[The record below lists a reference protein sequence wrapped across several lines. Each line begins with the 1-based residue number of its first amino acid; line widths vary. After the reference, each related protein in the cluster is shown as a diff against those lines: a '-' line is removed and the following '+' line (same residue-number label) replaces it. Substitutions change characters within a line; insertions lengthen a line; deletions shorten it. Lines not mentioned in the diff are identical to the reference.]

1 MQEKNYLK
9 LEIRGDDSTIMGKF
23 RNVRFNQLRLF
34 PTTYQVLS
42 TKLYI
47 PPIQSSLV
55 QRPRLVQHLEHGYQA
70 GKRIT
75 LVSAL
80 AGFGKTTVIR
90 EWITDKVLGKPFGW
104 LSLDDGDND
113 PVRFLTYLVSAIQK
127 VDSSL
132 GQSVLSSLNSS
143 QIPSLMELVETL
155 INEVSFN
162 VEPFLLVLDDYHLIK
177 KVEVHSILHL
187 LLKRQPDALH
197 LIVITREDP
206 PFALPRMRVERQI
219 TEIRERDLR
228 FTLEEAQAF
237 LAKTMGLEI
246 SAQDVSKLEERTEG
260 WAAGMQLAALA
271 LEEYSNVEERR
282 AFIEAFTGSNRMI
295 ADYLISEVLQRQSET
310 TRQFLLRSSILE
322 RFCAELCDS
331 VIFNG
336 DGKGNSQSVLEVL
349 EKGNMFLVPL
359 DNQRHWY
366 RYHHLFSEMLFHS
379 LRRTSP
385 EQISMLHRKASEWF
399 ESKMLIPEAMKY
411 ALVSKEWNLV
421 KALLDRYALSIIF
434 PGYGSLVLGWCREI
448 PKAYL
453 EKAPDICIHY
463 AWALVLTFRE
473 DYMAMVEEYLQMAE
487 RAIQRTDLTEFAP
500 VGEGGASVPFKNWI
514 TGHICVIR
522 SQILLGRL
530 FENID
535 PQEEIALSQ
544 KGLDLLPETE
554 HISRAICR
562 INLAHAQT
570 MQNNPIEAQRAFE
583 DAMPSSLE
591 SRNFLS
597 AVAASFYMSRLA
609 FYMQSVDR
617 GEIVCQHWKKVIRD
631 VASFSDP
638 DRLSVADVPALRGL
652 DIVQSLILLERGQIE
667 EAERL
672 IVKSLD
678 LLGWGSWMEL
688 FGFVELARLRFT
700 LGNNAGV
707 EDVLQ
712 RMSRLGPQHVACA
725 DALQV
730 LFAIKRSPENP
741 EARAKAETWTK
752 EHFPDSSYPFALG
765 IGPYHRD
772 TEYFC
777 NLFWARIQIALG
789 HFEEASTFV
798 SPALVSAQ
806 ARGLNFRVAELA
818 IAQAL
823 IEHGCGNS
831 PLALKKLEKALEISE
846 ACGYTRFFNDG
857 PELERLLQQA
867 VQKKIHP
874 TYARQLLKSIY
885 STSVSSWMDNGK
897 SESIDPLSERE
908 LEVLR
913 LLAAGLPP
921 AEVAK
926 KLFLSP
932 FTLKAHTQNIYGKL
946 SVHSRIEAINK
957 ARELGLL

>member
-1 MQEKNYLK
+1 M
-9 LEIRGDDSTIMGKF
+9 
-23 RNVRFNQLRLF
+23 
-34 PTTYQVLS
+34 PYQILS
-42 TKLYI
+42 TKLYV

-55 QRPRLVQHLEHGYQA
+55 QRPRLVQHLESGYKN
-70 GKRIT
+70 GKRVT
-75 LVSAL
+75 LVSAP

-90 EWITDKVLGKPFGW
+90 EWITDKVLEKPFGW

-132 GQSVLSSLNSS
+132 GQSVLTSLNSP

-155 INEVSFN
+155 INEISFDA
-162 VEPFLLVLDDYHLIK
+162 EPFLLVLDDYHLIK
-177 KVEVHSILHL
+177 KVEVHSILQL
-187 LLKRQPDALH
+187 LLKHQPDALH

-206 PFALPRMRVERQI
+206 PFALPRMRVEGQI

-237 LAKTMGLEI
+237 LIKTMGLEI
-246 SAQDVSKLEERTEG
+246 SAQDVGKLEERTEG

-295 ADYLISEVLQRQSET
+295 VDYLISEVLNRQSET

-331 VIFNG
+331 VVFSS
-336 DGKGNSQSVLEVL
+336 DSESKSQSVLEIL

-379 LRRTSP
+379 LRRASP
-385 EQISMLHRKASEWF
+385 EQIPALHRKASEWF
-399 ESKMLIPEAMKY
+399 DANGFIPEAMKH
-411 ALVSKEWNLV
+411 ALASKDWDFV
-421 KALLDRYALSIIF
+421 RALLDRYALSIIF
-434 PGYGSLVLGWCREI
+434 PGLGWMVIDWCHQI
-448 PKAYL
+448 PRTFV

-473 DYMAMVEEYLQMAE
+473 DYMAMVEDYLQMAE
-487 RAIQRTDLTEFAP
+487 RAIQLTDLSEFAP

-514 TGHICVIR
+514 AGHICVIR

-554 HISRAICR
+554 HISRSICQ

-570 MQNNPIEAQRAFE
+570 MQNNPVEAQKAFE
-583 DAMPSSLE
+583 DVMHPSLA

-597 AVAASFYMSRLA
+597 AVAASFYMSRLV

-617 GEIVCQHWKKVIRD
+617 GETVCQHWKEVIQD
-631 VASFSDP
+631 AASSSVP
-638 DRLSVADVPALRGL
+638 DGQSVENVPALRGL
-652 DIVQSLILLERGQIE
+652 DIVQGIILLERNQIE
-667 EAERL
+667 EAER
-672 IVKSLD
+672 VFVQSLD

-688 FGFVELARLRFT
+688 HGFIELARLRHA
-700 LGNNAGV
+700 LGNDLGV
-707 EDVLQ
+707 QEVLQ

-725 DALQV
+725 KALEV
-730 LFAIKRSPENP
+730 LFAIKLSPGDP
-741 EARAKAETWTK
+741 ETRAKAETWTK
-752 EHFPDSSYPFALG
+752 EHAPDLSFPLSLG

-772 TEYFC
+772 AEYFC
-777 NLFWARIQIALG
+777 NLFWARMQIALG
-789 HFEEASTFV
+789 HFKEASTFV
-798 SPALVSAQ
+798 SLALASAQ
-806 ARGLNFRVAELA
+806 ERELLFRVAELA
-818 IAQAL
+818 ILQTLIHNGLGNLPAAL
-823 IEHGCGNS
+823 ES
-831 PLALKKLEKALEISE
+831 LEQALEISE
-846 ACGYTRFFNDG
+846 RCRYTRFFDDS
-857 PELERLLQQA
+857 PALDKLLQQA
-867 VQKKIHP
+867 VEKKIHA
-874 TYARQLLKSIY
+874 TYARQLLTTLQSLHKKSK
-885 STSVSSWMDNGK
+885 VDK
-897 SESIDPLSERE
+897 SHPDLVDPLSERE

-913 LLAAGLPP
+913 MLAEGLPP

-932 FTLKAHTQNIYGKL
+932 FTLKAHTQNIYAKL

-957 ARELGLL
+957 ARDLELLTR